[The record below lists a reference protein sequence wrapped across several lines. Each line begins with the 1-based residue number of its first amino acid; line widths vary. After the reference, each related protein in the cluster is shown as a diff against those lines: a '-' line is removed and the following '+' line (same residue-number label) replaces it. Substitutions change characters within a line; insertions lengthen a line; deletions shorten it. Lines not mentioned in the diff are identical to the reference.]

1 VVCSVIVKDAL
12 FKGTQ
17 RLSTAV
23 QVNETMFILFG
34 IDASNSSISDIHAL
48 DTVNWIWIQQF
59 SASGYSLQ
67 ANASYPAA
75 INETSSAAD
84 GNTGSS
90 DGSGLTAGPI
100 AGIAVGAVL
109 VVVSFTYIAPFQN

>member
-1 VVCSVIVKDAL
+1 MVCSVIVKVAL

-59 SASGYSLQ
+59 SASGYSQ
-67 ANASYPAA
+67 QGNTSYPAA
-75 INETSSAAD
+75 INGTSSAAD
-84 GNTGSS
+84 GNTGS
-90 DGSGLTAGPI
+90 DGGSSLTAGPI